1 MRSSQR
7 VVKKRLAD
15 GTVKTYTYARKAQQ
29 SRFADDTLGAL
40 ILEYKRSP
48 EWAGL
53 ADATHRTYNVYLKV
67 LEADPHTRAS
77 AVTRRDIL
85 ALRDAVATTRGNGA
99 ATGFIRAASA
109 LFSWAVDREWI
120 DNTPVTRIK
129 SLPGGSLPPWSA
141 SHAAHALARLSE
153 PLRRAVVLALRTGQ
167 RRGDLVAMRWDADDG
182 AVLRFRPQKTGAEMA
197 IPVGPELRSELD
209 AWRRTRCTLTILDN
223 GAGAPWVAPRLTE
236 QLARAL
242 AKIGMAGLGI
252 HGVRKLMAANLA
264 DRGASTHEIAAVTG
278 HRTLSMVALYTRSVD
293 QEKLASSALSRL
305 SERKVN
311 RTTIPRKSLKIGQ

>member
-153 PLRRAVVLALRTGQ
+153 PLRRAVVLALRTGP
-167 RRGDLVAMRWDADDG
+167 RRGDLVAMRWRG
-182 AVLRFRPQKTGAEMA
+182 AA
-197 IPVGPELRSELD
+197 IPAAKDGRGNGDPGWPRAALRVGRLAPD
-209 AWRRTRCTLTILDN
+209 ALHPDHPRQWRRCAMGCATPDRATRPRVGQDRH
-223 GAGAPWVAPRLTE
+223 GRAGNSWRAETDGREPR
-236 QLARAL
+236 RS
-242 AKIGMAGLGI
+242 
-252 HGVRKLMAANLA
+252 
-264 DRGASTHEIAAVTG
+264 RGEHA
-278 HRTLSMVALYTRSVD
+278 
-293 QEKLASSALSRL
+293 
-305 SERKVN
+305 
-311 RTTIPRKSLKIGQ
+311 